1 MMRIFFL
8 MTFLWLNSGLFA
20 QNGIKFEEL
29 SIEEALVKAKINNK
43 LIFVDC
49 YKSGC
54 CPCKQMENEIFILE
68 SIGKYFD
75 KNFISLKLKMEKGPE
90 REIGLQYGVA
100 CFPTYL
106 ILDTEGKMI
115 HKFAGYFPEKEFI
128 AELEK
133 RNDPQNSFSALE
145 RRYQNGERGKIFLH
159 QYMTALNSMAIQ
171 KNVAT
176 IATEL
181 ADLLTDEEKVK
192 KENWML
198 FSNSAAPRGSANAR
212 YLFDNYTRF
221 CKTIGEDILRST
233 VSWRYVPILSGVLS
247 GHFQPGID
255 QNELKKMEKEIEPL
269 PVELKRYIQIYITL
283 AGKMLQNDFAGIIE
297 ICNRDLA
304 SLKEREMV
312 NLYTSGLL
320 LNIMKSATPV
330 QQKQWLELGKRLTK
344 DVKNEM
350 NRSKMKS
357 NIENAEKRMYIN
369 DKA

>member
-1 MMRIFFL
+1 
-8 MTFLWLNSGLFA
+8 
-20 QNGIKFEEL
+20 
-29 SIEEALVKAKINNK
+29 
-43 LIFVDC
+43 
-49 YKSGC
+49 
-54 CPCKQMENEIFILE
+54 
-68 SIGKYFD
+68 
-75 KNFISLKLKMEKGPE
+75 
-90 REIGLQYGVA
+90 
-100 CFPTYL
+100 
-106 ILDTEGKMI
+106 
-115 HKFAGYFPEKEFI
+115 
-128 AELEK
+128 
-133 RNDPQNSFSALE
+133 
-145 RRYQNGERGKIFLH
+145 
-159 QYMTALNSMAIQ
+159 
-171 KNVAT
+171 
-176 IATEL
+176 
-181 ADLLTDEEKVK
+181 
-192 KENWML
+192 ML